1 MNIQQIVLNNDKMVY
16 DFTFVLPD
24 FALIPPGGYIVV
36 FELSRYLTERGYKVL
51 IIFLKRMNRNLYNFV
66 KDKKLLDKIR
76 SASLK
81 FKIYDYFQNTISA
94 RFLISIIR
102 KHPSYLKI
110 MGFKL
115 SRDSI
120 SHTAGT
126 YFSEFNFENIDFL
139 VRKVIPDR
147 LQTRRLIATAWETS
161 YFVDPFQG
169 CKLKYYL
176 VQHDEDNP
184 AFSGQLKNLAH
195 RSYDLNLKKIVINKR
210 MQERFFPEN
219 PIKITVAAHVAGK
232 VLKKPEE
239 RNNKVILMQIREG
252 ADKGAEYAIE
262 AARLI
267 KNKRPDIDIIGFGN
281 YKQNLP
287 EFITHLGYVSN
298 ARYIELF
305 NLASIFVL
313 PSLVE
318 GFSTPVLEAMSCG
331 CVPVATKCGGPENF
345 VEHQV
350 NGVLVSIMDPQGIA
364 DNVIWL
370 LENTDRRIEM
380 AYRAIETSQNF
391 SIDRMGNEMIDG
403 ILKYEEVNMANFPRS

>member
-1 MNIQQIVLNNDKMVY
+1 MVY
-16 DFTFVLPD
+16 DFTFVLPA
-24 FALIPPGGYIVV
+24 FAPIPPGGYMVV
-36 FELSRYLTERGYKVL
+36 FELSKYLAERGNNVL
-51 IIFLKRMNRNLYNFV
+51 IIFLKRINRNLYNLH
-66 KDKKLLDKIR
+66 KDKILLDKIR
-76 SASLK
+76 SAPLK
-81 FKIYDYFQNTISA
+81 IKFYDFFQNTISV

-102 KHPSYLKI
+102 KHTSYLKI
-110 MGFKL
+110 MGFNL
-115 SRDSI
+115 STDSN
-120 SHTAGT
+120 SRTTGFF
-126 YFSEFNFENIDFL
+126 FSEFDFDNVDFL
-139 VRKVIPDR
+139 VRKGIPDR
-147 LQTRRLIATAWETS
+147 LQTRRIIATAWETS
-161 YFVDPFQG
+161 YFVDRFQG

-176 VQHDEDNP
+176 IQHDEDDP
-184 AFSGQLKNLAH
+184 SFSGELKNFAH
-195 RSYDLNLKKIVINKR
+195 RSYDLDLKKIVINKR

-219 PIKITVAAHVAGK
+219 PIKISVASHVAGK
-232 VLKKPEE
+232 VLNKPEE
-239 RNNKVILMQIREG
+239 RNNRVVLMQIREG

-267 KNKRPDIDIIGFGN
+267 KTKRPDIDIIAFGN

-345 VEHQV
+345 VDDQI
-350 NGVLVSIMDPQGIA
+350 NGILVSIMDPQGIA

-370 LENTDRRIEM
+370 LENTNRRIEM
-380 AYRAIETSQNF
+380 AYRAIETSQKF

-403 ILKYEEVNMANFPRS
+403 ILKYEEANMAEFPRL